1 LSYAGTP
8 GVHNRVIDFLSGLI
22 VGGTHDGRK
31 VE

>member
-1 LSYAGTP
+1 LSDAGTS
-8 GVHNRVIDFLSGLI
+8 GARNRVVDFLSGLI